1 MLVTTNGQVRSVPTR
16 REIAKARQQEVMQAV
31 AQVQAASVA
40 KRGSGGDSSLQDQI
54 DDLVA
59 DVSALDVR
67 VTALEAT
74 AADHEARIAA
84 LEGP

>member
-1 MLVTTNGQVRSVPTR
+1 MLVTTNGQVRSIPTR
-16 REIAKARQQEVMQAV
+16 REIGQARQQEVMQAV

-40 KRGSGGDSSLQDQI
+40 QRGGGGDTVLQDQI
-54 DDLVA
+54 DELVA
-59 DVSALDVR
+59 DVAALDAR

-74 AADHEARIAA
+74 AADHETRIAA